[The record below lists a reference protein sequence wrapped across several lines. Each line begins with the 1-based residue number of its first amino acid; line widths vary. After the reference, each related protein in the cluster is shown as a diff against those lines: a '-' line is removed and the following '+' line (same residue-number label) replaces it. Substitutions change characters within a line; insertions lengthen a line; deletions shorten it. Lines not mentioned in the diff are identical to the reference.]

1 MQSKLPRCVLAVAS
15 ISIFL
20 ACQSGKVTGGTAVET
35 KTLSVSDGT
44 TISYLSGGHGSPQ
57 LVFVHGWACDRS
69 YWKDQIDHFRYDNRL
84 LAIDLAGHGE
94 SGSSRSDW
102 SIDALAQD
110 LAEVLVH
117 ESLND
122 VILIGHSLGAAVVVL
137 TAQKAANRVTGV
149 VIVDAMH
156 DLETPHRE
164 QSLSFIAA
172 LESDFAGTLR
182 SGIPNQFG
190 PYADQELI
198 ERIALD
204 MASAPPGL
212 SIELERSYADMDFK
226 AAIELVAAPMRA
238 INAYATNIAANRQ
251 YSQDYEAWRMEDVGH
266 FLMLE
271 RPREFNELL
280 NRVISEIR
288 SVAD

>member
-1 MQSKLPRCVLAVAS
+1 MVL
-15 ISIFL
+15 
-20 ACQSGKVTGGTAVET
+20 
-35 KTLSVSDGT
+35 VS
-44 TISYLSGGHGSPQ
+44 S
-57 LVFVHGWACDRS
+57 WAYDS
-69 YWKDQIDHFRYDNRL
+69 TYWTNQIDHYLPDNRL

-94 SGSSRSDW
+94 SGSSRSEW

-122 VILIGHSLGAAVVVL
+122 IILIGHSLCAAVVVL
-137 TAQKAANRVTGV
+137 TAQKAANRVMGV

-156 DLETPHRE
+156 DLETPHRD
-164 QSLSFIAA
+164 QLLRFVVS

-190 PYADQELI
+190 PSADQELV

-204 MASAPPGL
+204 MASAPPSL

-280 NRVISEIR
+280 KRVISEIR

>member
-1 MQSKLPRCVLAVAS
+1 MTQGAV
-15 ISIFL
+15 
-20 ACQSGKVTGGTAVET
+20 VET
-35 KTLSVSDGT
+35 KTLRVSDGT
-44 TISYLSGGHGSPQ
+44 TISYLSGGHGNPQ
-57 LVFVHGWACDRS
+57 LVFVHGWACDRT
-69 YWKDQIDHFRYDNRL
+69 YWKDQIDHFRHDNRL

-94 SGSSRSDW
+94 SGNNRSEW
-102 SIDALAQD
+102 SIDTLAQD

-117 ESLND
+117 ESLID
-122 VILIGHSLGAAVVVL
+122 VILIGHSLGAAVAVL
-137 TAQKAANRVTGV
+137 AAHKAGNRVVGV

-156 DLETPHRE
+156 DLDTPHRE
-164 QSLSFIAA
+164 QTLSFIAS

-190 PYADQELI
+190 PLADKELI

-226 AAIELVAAPMRA
+226 AAIKLVHAPIRA
-238 INAYATNIAANRQ
+238 INAYATNIGANRQ
-251 YSQDYEAWRMEDVGH
+251 YSQDYDAWRMEDAGH

-280 NRVISEIR
+280 GRVISEIQ

>member
-1 MQSKLPRCVLAVAS
+1 MQLRLRTCVLMFAS
-15 ISIFL
+15 IFTLL
-20 ACQSGKVTGGTAVET
+20 ACAARNVTETATIET
-35 KTLSVSDGT
+35 RTLSVSDGT
-44 TISYLSGGHGSPQ
+44 SISYVSGGRGNPQ
-57 LVFVHGWACDRS
+57 LVFVHGWACDS
-69 YWKDQIDHFRYDNRL
+69 TYWTNQIDHFLRDHRL

-94 SGSSRSDW
+94 SGATRSDW
-102 SIDALAQD
+102 SIEALAQD
-110 LAEVLVH
+110 IAEVLAH
-117 ESLND
+117 ESLDD

-137 TAQKAANRVTGV
+137 TAQKAANRVAGV

-164 QSLSFIAA
+164 QMLGFVAS
-172 LESDFAGTLR
+172 LESDFVGTLR
-182 SGIPNQFG
+182 SGVPNLFG
-190 PYADQELI
+190 PFADQELV

-212 SIELERSYADMDFK
+212 SIELERSYANMDFK
-226 AAIELVAAPMRA
+226 AAIELVAAPIRA

-280 NRVISEIR
+280 KRVISEIR